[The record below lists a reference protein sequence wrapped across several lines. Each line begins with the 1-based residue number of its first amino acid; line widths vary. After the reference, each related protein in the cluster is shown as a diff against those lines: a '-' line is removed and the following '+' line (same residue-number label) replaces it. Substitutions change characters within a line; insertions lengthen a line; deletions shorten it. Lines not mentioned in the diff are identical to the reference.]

1 MALQNRSPVSPM
13 PQPRILVVDD
23 ERVVSLDIQDALT
36 RLGYA
41 VAGQAATGEQALA
54 LAASER
60 PDLAIMDIRLSG
72 GMDGAEAAIRMTGD
86 HGVPVIFLTAYSD
99 EATMRRA
106 LAAAP
111 LGYLL
116 KPFDDREL
124 RNAIELALAK
134 HAAETEMRRARRV
147 AEEADRAKSAFL
159 STLSH
164 ELRTPMNGILGMA
177 ELLLLS
183 DLSPEQ
189 RETARH
195 LHTAATSFVGTINKL
210 LEFSSLEAGCSELAS
225 QDFSPAVT
233 LREAAGGHRRRAEAK
248 GLSFEF
254 RPGPLPER
262 LCGAPD
268 RIVQLL
274 GHLLDNA
281 LANTQAGGVLVEA
294 LEDPDAPDTG
304 PDVFHLLV
312 RVRDTGNGIPEE
324 RLPQLFE
331 SFTQGEDYLTRHIGG
346 LGLGL
351 AMSRRLAERLGG
363 RLGAESRQGEGS
375 AFFFSV
381 PLHRCAEGP
390 AASSLADARVLVV
403 EDNQVNRLFV
413 TKALEREGC
422 RVREAAGGDEA
433 ARLLQE
439 APVDLMVMGLP
450 LGGGAGL
457 ALARRL
463 RSGEFSAAA
472 RTPVV
477 ALTANAVCADRE
489 RCLAAGMDEVLGKPM
504 SAAEL
509 TRALRSVL
517 ARSRALGA
525 QHSNNAVESP

>member
-1 MALQNRSPVSPM
+1 MT
-13 PQPRILVVDD
+13 QPRILVVDD
-23 ERVVSLDIQDALT
+23 ERVVSLDIQDALA

-60 PDLAIMDIRLSG
+60 PDLVIMDIRLSG
-72 GMDGAEAAIRMTGD
+72 DMDGAEAAIRMTAD

-99 EATMRRA
+99 EETMRRA

-111 LGYLL
+111 FGYLL

-134 HAAETEMRRARRV
+134 HAAEAELRRARRT

-183 DLSPEQ
+183 DLNPEQ

-195 LHTAATSFVGTINKL
+195 LRTAATSFNGILNKL
-210 LEFSSLEAGCSELAS
+210 LEFSSLEAGCCDLAR

-233 LREAAGGHRRRAEAK
+233 LGEAARGYLRRAEAK

-281 LANTQAGGVLVEA
+281 LANTRAGGVVVEA
-294 LEDPDAPDTG
+294 LEDPDAPDVG
-304 PDVFHLLV
+304 PGVFHLLV
-312 RVRDTGNGIPEE
+312 RVRDTGSGIPEE
-324 RLPQLFE
+324 RLPLLFE
-331 SFTQGEDYLTRHIGG
+331 SFTQGEDYLTRNIGG

-363 RLGAESRQGEGS
+363 RLGVESRPGEGS

-381 PLHRCAEGP
+381 PLHRCAEC
-390 AASSLADARVLVV
+390 SEVFSLAGARVLVA
-403 EDNQVNRLFV
+403 DGNQVNRLFV
-413 TKALEREGC
+413 ARALEREGC
-422 RVREAAGGDEA
+422 RVREAASGDEA

-439 APVDLMVMGLP
+439 APADLVVMDLP
-450 LGGGAGL
+450 GGGDGL
-457 ALARRL
+457 ELAQRL
-463 RSGEFSAAA
+463 RAGEFSAAA

-477 ALTANAVCADRE
+477 ALTANALCEDRE
-489 RCLAAGMDEVLGKPM
+489 RCLAAGMDEVLAKPV
-504 SAAEL
+504 SAAAL
-509 TRALRSVL
+509 TRALRLVL

-525 QHSNNAVESP
+525 QHSNNAVEAP